1 MQLTRTLIPQRNLLK
16 KAALLNKNTPTA
28 IILSR
33 QNLIAQERNH
43 DQRDSIEKGGYILH
57 DSENKPDLVI
67 ISTGSELGVVME
79 AVRDLGPEKNIRVV
93 SMPCTERFD
102 LQSDAYKEKVLGKDV
117 LRLAIEA
124 SYDDWWIKYVGLEG
138 KVIGMKEFGESAPG
152 NVLQKHYGFDKES
165 LIKAIGLL
173 L

>member
-1 MQLTRTLIPQRNLLK
+1 
-16 KAALLNKNTPTA
+16 
-28 IILSR
+28 
-33 QNLIAQERNH
+33 
-43 DQRDSIEKGGYILH
+43 
-57 DSENKPDLVI
+57 
-67 ISTGSELGVVME
+67 ME

-102 LQSDAYKEKVLGKDV
+102 LQSDAYKEKVLGKGV

-152 NVLQKHYGFDKES
+152 AEVAEYFGITSKSVYNKILEKMEKNND
-165 LIKAIGLL
+165 
-173 L
+173 